1 MFGQDHVALLRED
14 EFLHGAS
21 FVRGTSRLGGRVLM
35 IVNFDRYEESE
46 RKGRFAGYRILEHS
60 L

>member
-21 FVRGTSRLGGRVLM
+21 IVRGTSRLGVSVLM
-35 IVNFDRYEESE
+35 IVNSDRYEESE
-46 RKGRFAGYRILEHS
+46 
-60 L
+60 